1 MNGIY
6 RLDALEDITLADTV
20 SFMRSGLN
28 VRRYHQRYT
37 AEVDTV
43 GKHSAGVACYV
54 LLIDPKASADVI
66 KAAVVHDLAEC
77 VVGDIPA
84 PTKREFNAGAREQL
98 ASMEDRLLEV
108 HGLDFDL
115 NAQEWMLIK
124 VADYLDGLSFCVEES
139 LRGNR
144 PGMAKVADTYI
155 HYLEELIKAVPDRV
169 PWLKKAE
176 DVKNVVVNMWRG
188 Q

>member
-1 MNGIY
+1 MN
-6 RLDALEDITLADTV
+6 RLDALQDITTADTV
-20 SFMRSGLN
+20 SFIRSGLN

-43 GKHSAGVACYV
+43 GKHSAGVALYV
-54 LLIDPKASADVI
+54 MLIDPKARAEVV

-98 ASMEDRLLEV
+98 ASMEDRLLDA
-108 HGLDFDL
+108 HGFDFDL
-115 NAQEWMLIK
+115 TADEWMLIK

-144 PGMAKVADTYI
+144 LGMERVAGTYV

-169 PWLKKAE
+169 PWLHKAE
-176 DVKNVVVNMWRG
+176 EVKNVVISMWRN